1 MLKHIFKRWL
11 LIKWVIIIHWR
22 VLVQRRTVYALSDV
36 PKAVLRWFAIYGDG
50 FIDEEYSSQDAIQ
63 YWNTVFDAVCCE
75 LEIRKLA
82 HNMNSTML

>member
-1 MLKHIFKRWL
+1 MLKRTFKRWL
-11 LIKWVIIIHWR
+11 LIKWFIIIHWR
-22 VLVQRRTVYALSDV
+22 VLVQQRTVYALSDV

-63 YWNTVFDAVCCE
+63 SWGTVFDAVCRE

-82 HNMNSTML
+82 RNRNSTVL